1 MQPGCEEIIVLDGLW
16 MILLL
21 AALPGAGN
29 LAGGLIAEVWRSTPA
44 YLNWALHAASGIV
57 IAVVAVEILP
67 EALRSLA
74 GWWIALA
81 FLAGGMA
88 YIAIETMID
97 RLRSGGPADDGGSM
111 WMIYVAVAMDL
122 TSDGLLIGTGSAV
135 SPALALA
142 LAAGQVLADVPEGY
156 AAIANLRDKGVV
168 RWQRLLLALS
178 FFMFAIGAALISF
191 FLLRAAPE
199 EFKAAALVFV
209 AGLLTVAAV
218 EDMLEEAHDA
228 REDNRRSVLAFVG
241 GFALFTVV
249 SAGLDRLV
257 GGERA
262 SPGAAHHMPAARHGM
277 HLAPTEVKNS

>member
-1 MQPGCEEIIVLDGLW
+1 MQPGREEIIVLDGLW
-16 MILLL
+16 TILLL

-29 LAGGLIAEVWRSTPA
+29 LAGGLIAEVWRSTPT

-81 FLAGGMA
+81 FLAGGIA

-135 SPALALA
+135 SPALALV
-142 LAAGQVLADVPEGY
+142 LAAGQVLAD
-156 AAIANLRDKGVV
+156 D
-168 RWQRLLLALS
+168 
-178 FFMFAIGAALISF
+178 
-191 FLLRAAPE
+191 
-199 EFKAAALVFV
+199 
-209 AGLLTVAAV
+209 
-218 EDMLEEAHDA
+218 DA

-241 GFALFTVV
+241 GFALFTLV
-249 SAGLDRLV
+249 SAGLERVVDRDKGAPGGRPHLQTLV
-257 GGERA
+257 DEEVAKARA
-262 SPGAAHHMPAARHGM
+262 RGR
-277 HLAPTEVKNS
+277 

>member
-1 MQPGCEEIIVLDGLW
+1 MDGLW
-16 MILLL
+16 TILLL

-29 LAGGLIAEVWRSTPA
+29 LAGGLIAEVWRTTPT

-81 FLAGGMA
+81 FLAGGIA

-97 RLRSGGPADDGGSM
+97 RLRSGGSAGDGGSM
-111 WMIYVAVAMDL
+111 WMIYVAVAVDL

-135 SPALALA
+135 SPSLALV

-156 AAIANLRDKGVV
+156 AAIANFRDKGVV
-168 RWQRLLLALS
+168 RWQRLLLASS
-178 FFMFAIGAALISF
+178 FFVFVIGAALISF
-191 FLLRAAPE
+191 LLLRAAPE
-199 EFKAAALVFV
+199 ELKAAALVFV
-209 AGLLTVAAV
+209 AGVLTVAAV

-241 GFALFTVV
+241 GFALFTLV
-249 SAGLDRLV
+249 SAGLERV
-257 GGERA
+257 AGGERTNR
-262 SPGAAHHMPAARHGM
+262 GAVQHMPAAYHALHVM
-277 HLAPTEVKNS
+277 PAQLKMS